1 MKEQRYILTIQNS
14 NIFKEIDVSNDTP
27 LLKIGTLQE
36 CDVRLKRELF
46 SVPVC
51 VTLRLEENE
60 WRISCSDKLRID
72 SKDIKGSKEVAV
84 RHGDILEIYD
94 IEADVFLFKLSFS
107 YDFTLNAIN
116 FDTIIDIRNINCLI
130 IGDASNAQIRLNSK
144 YINSEYITLTRK
156 QKGLFI
162 LDATHAPTGATHN
175 GIRVLEHSEI
185 EEYDFIGLAD
195 YSFYFKNQ
203 VIYTTNREDMYIN
216 NVSSQPLRNETAA
229 FEYPKLNRSPRMLY
243 HFDIEPIEI
252 LNPPKKPDKPRD
264 NLVLQMLPAL
274 LMMTVMVVTRSGL
287 IGGLGTGSPAFIIY
301 STATMAVGIMMSV
314 ISFVYSKKR
323 YQKDVEVWKA
333 DYTNY
338 IVWKRKEIESAQ
350 DTEHAALIDTYPD
363 AETIRDFV
371 KTFSGRLYE
380 RSPKDSD
387 FLHVRAGLGE
397 VPALRQVTYQQGEHI
412 KIENELMT
420 IPEQLCSEYALIKNA
435 PIMLHL
441 RESGTIGIIGTPE
454 EQYEFLK
461 NMLLDICVEHSN
473 EEVQIILL
481 LPRDEQI
488 KYEWVKWLPHVK
500 DSGGGVRGIVC
511 DDESRDNVFEYLY
524 ALMAEREAQLVD
536 DTQLS
541 PLPYVV
547 VFSLEEYGIK
557 THPLSKYADEASKYG
572 VCFVFFKEYKESLPQ
587 YCSEIVELTANGGIL
602 RLRDDKSYMRIF
614 RREAVSDSSIQFVAE
629 RLAPVFTEKIALS
642 TRLTSNITLFE
653 LLNIISPE
661 DLNLIERWNNSM
673 VQKSLAVPLGVDVK
687 GAPVF
692 LDLHE
697 KVHGPHGLVAGTTGS
712 GKSEI
717 MQSYIL
723 SAAVNFH
730 PYEVSFV
737 LIDFKG
743 GGMANQFE
751 KLPHLIGKI
760 TDIDSHEINRSL
772 QSIHAELEKR
782 KRLFARHQ
790 VNHIDQYLAK
800 FRAGIAPT
808 ALPHL
813 ILIVDEFAELK
824 AEQPEFMKELI
835 SAARVGRS
843 LGIHL
848 ILATQKPAGQV
859 NEQIWSNSR
868 FKLCLKVATKE
879 DSNEVL
885 RSPLASEI
893 REPGR
898 AYLQVGNNEV
908 FTLFQSAYS
917 GASATSDKNGN
928 MREFS
933 IAELSFTGKRTVIYE
948 HKAERTSDGSKI
960 TQLRAMVDYISG
972 YCEQAGIARLPSI
985 CMPPLPDMA
994 DYVSDIKCLS
1004 VKIEVP
1010 IGIYDDPGNQVQP
1023 TVSLNLSEGNII
1035 IIGSAQTGKTTL
1047 LQTILRG
1054 IADHYSPEQVSVY
1067 ILDFASK
1074 VLKIYE
1080 NVNHVGGVLTDA
1092 DDEKIKNFF
1101 KMLCEEIASRKEKF
1115 SGLGIGS
1122 YEAYLEQNPVPDIP
1136 QIVVM
1141 IDNLLEFRETFQ
1153 EYEEV
1158 MLSICRE
1165 GLALGIIVIAT
1176 AKQTTGISYKY
1187 LNNFAVRL
1195 AFHCTERSEYNNIFD
1210 RCQIYPPNLPGRG
1223 LVSIEKTLY
1232 EYQAYLPF
1240 DGIVEKGDVAVKRSE
1255 GRRIEQAKEFIASV
1269 ILHYGMV
1276 RARAVPSIPPVLTGE
1291 YWETSNHTFE
1301 RYVVPVGLTYSEIE
1315 PVTIDLAHVGA
1326 VGIYG
1331 REGFGKS
1338 NLVRIILTYL
1348 QQHIFDFPCE
1358 AYLVDGYDRQLAEY
1372 ESFGFVEQITIDCA
1386 DFENIIQQFDGAA
1399 KRRMET
1405 LQMGGNLDEEP
1416 LLLCVIQNAQI
1427 FAPSVVE
1434 KQVSDQFKKLVNEA
1448 KMLKICFVFS
1458 DVDNNSDY
1466 SPPEMMKIVREF
1478 TQFFLLDDM
1487 SGVKLFGMNKFTA
1500 NDLKKYK
1507 KPVSLGEGYWYD
1519 ARNGI
1524 EKIKLV
1530 KSERSF

>member
-1 MKEQRYILTIQNS
+1 MKEQRYILTIQNN
-14 NIFKEIDVSNDTP
+14 NIFREVDVSRDTS

-51 VTLRLEENE
+51 VTLRMEENE
-60 WRISCSDKLRID
+60 WRISCSDGLRID
-72 SKDIKGSKEVAV
+72 SKDIKGSKETAV
-84 RHGDILEIYD
+84 RHGDILEIYGAG
-94 IEADVFLFKLSFS
+94 ADAFLFKMSFS
-107 YDFTLNAIN
+107 YDFTVSAMNI
-116 FDTIIDIRNINCLI
+116 DTIIDIRKFNSLV
-130 IGDASNAQIRLNSK
+130 IGNVPQAQIRLNSK
-144 YINSEYITLTRK
+144 YVGSEYITLTRR
-156 QKGLFI
+156 QGGVLI
-162 LDATHAPTGATHN
+162 LDAVHAPASATQN
-175 GIRVLEHSEI
+175 GIRVLGQSQVG
-185 EEYDFIGLAD
+185 EYDFIGLAD

-203 VIYTTNREDMYIN
+203 VLYTAGRSDMNIS
-216 NVSSQPLRNETAA
+216 VPSQPLRDETAA
-229 FEYPKLNRSPRMLY
+229 FEYPRLNRSPRMLY
-243 HFDIEPIEI
+243 HFDRKPIEI
-252 LNPPKKPDKPRD
+252 LNPPEKPVRPHD
-264 NLVLQMLPAL
+264 NLVMQMLPAL
-274 LMMTVMVVTRSGL
+274 LMMAVMVVTRSGL
-287 IGGLGTGSPAFIIY
+287 IGGMGTGNLSFVIY
-301 STATMAVGIMMSV
+301 SAATMAVGVLMSV
-314 ISFVYSKKR
+314 VSFVHSRRQYKANI
-323 YQKDVEVWKA
+323 EVWKS
-333 DYTNY
+333 DYTSY
-338 IVWKRKEIESAQ
+338 ISSKRKEIEKEQ
-350 DTEHAALIDTYPD
+350 ERERAALTDTYP
-363 AETIRDFV
+363 ATETIRDFV
-371 KTFSGRLYE
+371 KIFSGRLYE
-380 RSPKDSD
+380 RSSKDGD
-387 FLHVRAGLGE
+387 FLHVRAGLGA
-397 VPALRQVTYQQGEHI
+397 VPALRPVTCQQEEHI
-412 KIENELMT
+412 KAENELMA
-420 IPEQLCSEYALIKNA
+420 IPRQLCSEYALINNV
-435 PIMLHL
+435 PVMLHL
-441 RESGTIGIIGTPE
+441 CESGTIGVIGTPE
-454 EQYEFLK
+454 EQYNFLK
-461 NMLLDICVEHSN
+461 NMLLDICVLHSS
-473 EEVQIILL
+473 EEVQVILL
-481 LPRDEQI
+481 LPYNEQS
-488 KYEWVKWLPHVK
+488 KYDWVKWLPHVK
-500 DSGGGVRGIVC
+500 ESCGGMRGIVC

-524 ALMAEREAQLVD
+524 ALMTARENGMSVEARTV
-536 DTQLS
+536 

-557 THPLSKYADEASKYG
+557 THPLSKYAEESVKYG
-572 VCFVFFKEYKESLPQ
+572 VSFVFFKEYKESLPQ
-587 YCSEIVELTANGGIL
+587 YCFEIVELTADGGVL
-602 RLRDDKSYMRIF
+602 RLRDDKDFMRTF
-614 RREAVSDSSIQFVAE
+614 RREAVSDGSIRFVAE
-629 RLAPVFTEKIALS
+629 HLALVYTEKIALS
-642 TRLTSNITLFE
+642 SRLTSNITLFE

-661 DLNLIERWNNSM
+661 DLNLIERWNQAM

-687 GAPVF
+687 GMQVF

-697 KVHGPHGLVAGTTGS
+697 KAHGPHGLVAGTTGS

-723 SAAVNFH
+723 SAAVSFH
-730 PYEVSFV
+730 PYEVALV

-782 KRLFARHQ
+782 KRLFAKHQ

-800 FRAGIAPT
+800 FRAGIARIP
-808 ALPHL
+808 LPHL

-917 GASATSDKNGN
+917 GASAISDKNGN

-933 IAELSFTGKRTVIYE
+933 ISEVSFTGKRTVIYE
-948 HKAERTSDGSKI
+948 HRAEHASDGSKV
-960 TQLRAMVDYISG
+960 TQLRAMIEYISR
-972 YCEQAGIARLPSI
+972 YCEEAGIARLPSI
-985 CMPPLPDMA
+985 CMPPLPEVV
-994 DYVSDIKCLS
+994 DYIPGTQHLS
-1004 VKIEVP
+1004 ATVEVP
-1010 IGIYDDPGNQVQP
+1010 IGIYDDPANQVQP
-1023 TVSLNLSEGNII
+1023 VVSLKLSEGNII
-1035 IIGSAQTGKTTL
+1035 IIGSAQTGKTSL

-1054 IADHYSPEQVSVY
+1054 IAGQYSPRQVSVY

-1074 VLKIYE
+1074 VLKVCE
-1080 NVNHVGGVLTDA
+1080 NINHVGGVLTDA

-1101 KMLCEEIASRKEKF
+1101 KMMDEEIAARKEKF
-1115 SGLGIGS
+1115 SGMGVGS
-1122 YEAYLEQNPVPDIP
+1122 YGAYLEQNPVPDMP

-1158 MLSICRE
+1158 MLNICRE
-1165 GLALGIIVIAT
+1165 GLALGVTVIAT

-1195 AFHCTERSEYNNIFD
+1195 AFNCTERSEYNNIFD

-1240 DGIVEKGDVAVKRSE
+1240 DGITGKDEEAEKRSE
-1255 GRRIEQAKEFIASV
+1255 GRRMEQVREFIASMT
-1269 ILHYGMV
+1269 LCHGTV

-1291 YWETSNHTFE
+1291 YWEMSNHIFAN
-1301 RYVVPVGLTYSEIE
+1301 YVVPVGLTYSEIE
-1315 PVTIDLAHVGA
+1315 PVTVDLAHVGA
-1326 VGIYG
+1326 MGIYG

-1338 NLVRIILTYL
+1338 NLLRIILTYL

-1358 AYLVDGYDRQLAEY
+1358 AYLIDGYDRQLAEY
-1372 ESFGFVEQITIDCA
+1372 GTFGFVEQITVDCA
-1386 DFENIIQQFDGAA
+1386 DFETIVQQFGDAA
-1399 KRRMET
+1399 QKRMDI
-1405 LQMGGNLDEEP
+1405 LQMEGNLDEEP
-1416 LLLCVIQNAQI
+1416 LLLCVVQNSQI
-1427 FAPSVVE
+1427 FAPNIVTAQACS
-1434 KQVSDQFKKLVNEA
+1434 QFKKLVSNA
-1448 KMLKICFVFS
+1448 KMLKVCFIFS
-1458 DVDNNSDY
+1458 NVDNNGDY
-1466 SPPEMMKIVREF
+1466 SPPEIMKIVREF
-1478 TQFFLLDDM
+1478 TQFFLLDDL
-1487 SGVKLFGMNKFTA
+1487 SGVKLFGVNKFTG
-1500 NDLKKYK
+1500 NDLKPYK
-1507 KPVSLGEGYWYD
+1507 KSISIGEGYWYD
-1519 ARNGI
+1519 ARNGL

-1530 KSERSF
+1530 KCERSF